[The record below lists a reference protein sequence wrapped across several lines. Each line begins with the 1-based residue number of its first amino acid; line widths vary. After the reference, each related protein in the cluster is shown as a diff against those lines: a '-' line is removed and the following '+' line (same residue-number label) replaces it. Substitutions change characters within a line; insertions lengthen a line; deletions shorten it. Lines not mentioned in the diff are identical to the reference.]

1 MGVNE
6 VDVNEEM
13 LTLLK
18 DINNVLANKYLIVI
32 CETKIILV
40 PDNTKVVNNNTIK
53 NKIVTDTISRSVTMD

>member
-18 DINNVLANKYLIVI
+18 DIYNVLANKYLIVI
-32 CETKIILV
+32 CETEMILV
-40 PDNTKVVNNNTIK
+40 RDNTKVVNNNTIK